1 MNKVEEDDDDNNDK
15 ERRGWWQYPP
25 YLAFNKVKQVDKWGL
40 GLPPTGVCGVLGR
53 RFSVYSCSFH
63 LQQAL
68 CIVFVFSII
77 FGGFSTT
84 RKIGNTVIGKGERA
98 LFT

>member
-1 MNKVEEDDDDNNDK
+1 MNKVEEEDYNNNDK

-53 RFSVYSCSFH
+53 RFPFILVHFTFSRLFVLCSCF
-63 LQQAL
+63 Q
-68 CIVFVFSII
+68 
-77 FGGFSTT
+77 
-84 RKIGNTVIGKGERA
+84 
-98 LFT
+98 